1 LISRERIDIENQ
13 EEVSALKIATGQTA
27 RKAALLAEKSRIIS
41 SAIRGLLEAE
51 EKRKAAQSA
60 GARQRKCAY
69 ARERD
74 GESGEAGWGAGGDP
88 TRYRNGHSSDE
99 AGRQTGMQGKV
110 GRQPGSQAGGK
121 AADG

>member
-51 EKRKAAQSA
+51 EKRKAAQLA
-60 GARQRKCAY
+60 GARPRKCAC

-74 GESGEAGWGAGGDP
+74 GESGEAGG
-88 TRYRNGHSSDE
+88 
-99 AGRQTGMQGKV
+99 
-110 GRQPGSQAGGK
+110 
-121 AADG
+121 